1 MIKKRPDSDSCLRA
15 YPAISE
21 IYGDLKRESMLTLS
35 GVTTPEQAAWIT
47 AGLHCKEPE
56 RTLLLVAP
64 TPQIA
69 KRLTR
74 AVSVCGGLPPDY
86 EHADDTL
93 KKRKDITSYTPA
105 LLPPETVSPY
115 RGGKLVRD
123 RHATARRM
131 ALLFAMTQPI
141 RPRIMVTTAAMLTG
155 RYTPKDVLHKN
166 TRYLLAGVEEDRD
179 ELLESL
185 VTMGYRRG
193 ALVEEPGECAVRGGI
208 IDIWSPMHT
217 LPVRIETLG
226 DEIIS
231 LRLFN
236 PKRQTSVRELEECYI
251 PPVVPVMLDDDTR
264 QRALSGI
271 DRVQRELNIVDRRM
285 STVSEEISQGIYS
298 DDLVP
303 LLPLCYSR
311 TSTLF
316 DFLPTT
322 TSVLLY
328 NPYDCLREWRET
340 RDDYERSYT
349 KLISQDT
356 FALPPEMYG
365 GDAAWVTGR
374 ISKLARMAITDVV
387 ESTDDIIDPTLD
399 VLLPVPVINADM
411 DPHVGLLQE
420 STGGSHDER
429 FKPLVNAIG
438 DWLDENYRIA
448 LCLEGEKQVKR
459 AAELLT
465 SLGLTVDDATGKDSL
480 PQLLTRFAPS
490 QDSGSLVI
498 LKGDIE
504 AGFISGGDMVAVLSE
519 QEVFGVQRRR
529 RLKDA
534 MPENAGAAI
543 QNFDELTEGDYI
555 VHVDYGI
562 GVYRGLTTM
571 EVAHIQGDF
580 LKIDYLGGD
589 KLYIPAT
596 RLEKVHRYSGNEGA
610 APRLDRMGGSTWEKT
625 KGRIKRALRE
635 LAQEL
640 VHLYAER
647 RVRKGFAALP
657 PGDDFRQFEARFP
670 FVETPHQEL
679 AITET
684 VQDMQSSRIM
694 DRLICGDVGFGKTEI
709 AMRAAYMAVL
719 SGKQVAV
726 LVPTTVLAFQ
736 HLQTF
741 RERFIAEPV
750 TIDILS
756 RFRSP
761 AEQKQVMKDL
771 AAGKVDII
779 IGTHRLLSKDI
790 AYNDL
795 GLLIVDEEHRFG
807 VRHKEKIRHIKTDVD
822 CLTMTATP
830 IPRTLNHA
838 FVGLKDLSLIETAP
852 QDRHAIK
859 TQIVSFDEGV
869 IISAIRRELERGGQ
883 VYFLHNRVKSIH
895 SIATLIRRL
904 VPESKVAVAHGQMDA
919 KTLEQIFLD
928 FVNRSTNVLVTTTII
943 ESGIDIPRVNTIFIH
958 RADHFG
964 LAQLYQL
971 RGRVGRSTEQATCYL
986 IVPSLSGLNKI
997 ARARLSTL
1005 MRFTELGVGF
1015 KIARHDM
1022 ELRGTG
1028 ALLGEKQSGRI
1039 DSVGLD
1045 LYLSLLDEAIAEAKG
1060 EPVQRTIEPDIKL
1073 SVSAYIPE
1081 TYIDDI
1087 SQRLTFYK
1095 RLNATNT
1102 LESVDLLADE
1112 LADRFGE
1119 IPDEVLALLQVMKLK
1134 TILRSI
1140 AAETVE
1146 NAAGGVKITINPNTT
1161 LDVATLA
1168 MDAAKGIIP
1177 VRLQPDSSMIL
1188 MPPPG
1193 DSQLAFLRGL
1203 THTVELLREYL
1214 PTETNTPGQQD

>member
-1 MIKKRPDSDSCLRA
+1 MADKRLDSDLCKRG
-15 YPAISE
+15 YPAVSSL
-21 IYGDLKRESMLTLS
+21 YTQLKRGSVMTLS
-35 GVTTPEQAAWIT
+35 GISTPEQAAWVA
-47 AGLHCKEPE
+47 AGMHCNEPE

-69 KRLTR
+69 RRLSR
-74 AVSVCGGLPPDY
+74 AVSVCGGLPADY
-86 EHADDTL
+86 DSADDGI
-93 KKRKDITSYTPA
+93 KKTMDLTGYTPS

-123 RHATARRM
+123 RNASARRL

-141 RPRIMVTTAAMLTG
+141 RPRILVTTAAMLAA
-155 RYTPKDVLHKN
+155 RYTPKDVLQGN
-166 TRYLLAGVEEDRD
+166 TKYLLAGIEEDRD
-179 ELLESL
+179 DLLASL
-185 VTMGYRRG
+185 VTMGYRMSS
-193 ALVEEPGECAVRGGI
+193 LVEEPGECAVRGGI

-217 LPVRIETLG
+217 LPVRMETVG
-226 DEIIS
+226 DEIVS

-236 PKRQTSVRELEECYI
+236 PKRQTSVRELEECYLT
-251 PPVVPVMLDDDTR
+251 PAVPVMLDDPTKKR
-264 QRALSGI
+264 VLSGI
-271 DRVQRELNIVDRRM
+271 DRVQRELGIADRRM
-285 STVSEEISQGIYS
+285 ETVREEISQGIYS

-303 LLPLCYSR
+303 LLPLCYPR

-316 DFLPTT
+316 DFLPTAT
-322 TSVLLY
+322 TALLY
-328 NPYDCLREWRET
+328 SPYDCLREWRET
-340 RDDYERSYT
+340 YDDYRRSHE
-349 KLISQDT
+349 KLLQQDT
-356 FALPPEMYG
+356 FALPPDVYV
-365 GDAAWVTGR
+365 GDDAWVT
-374 ISKLARMAITDVV
+374 ARLSRLSRLTLTDVV
-387 ESTDDIIDPTLD
+387 ETQHDITDPAVDILFPA
-399 VLLPVPVINADM
+399 PVVAADM
-411 DPHVGLLQE
+411 EAHIGLHRE
-420 STGGSHDER
+420 ATGVSHAER
-429 FKPLVNAIG
+429 FKPLTGAITG
-438 DWLDENYRIA
+438 WLENNYRVA
-448 LCLEGEKQVKR
+448 LCLEGQAQVKR
-459 AAELLT
+459 AAELLGT
-465 SLGLTVDDATGKDSL
+465 LGLAVDDAGGRDSL
-480 PQLLTRFAPS
+480 PALLSRFAPS
-490 QDSGSLVI
+490 TDFGSLVI

-519 QEVFGVQRRR
+519 QEVFGVQRKR

-534 MPENAGAAI
+534 APESAG
-543 QNFDELTEGDYI
+543 QLVENFDELVEGDYI

-562 GVYRGLTTM
+562 GIYRGLTTM
-571 EVAHIQGDF
+571 QVAHIQGDF
-580 LKIDYLGGD
+580 LQIDYLGGD

-610 APRLDRMGGSTWEKT
+610 APRLDRMGGSTWENT
-625 KGRIKRALRE
+625 KSKIKRALRE

-640 VHLYAER
+640 VKLYADR
-647 RVRKGFAALP
+647 RVKKGFAALP
-657 PGDDFRQFEARFP
+657 PGSDFRQFEARFP

-679 AITET
+679 AITDT
-684 VQDMQSSRIM
+684 LQDMQSSRIM

-709 AMRAAYMAVL
+709 AMRAAYLAVL

-736 HLQTF
+736 HMQTF
-741 RERFIAEPV
+741 RERFMAEPV

-756 RFRSP
+756 RFRS
-761 AEQKQVMKDL
+761 ASEQKQIMKEL
-771 AAGKVDII
+771 AAGKIDII

-790 AYNDL
+790 AYHDL

-807 VRHKEKIRHIKTDVD
+807 VRHKEKIRHMKADVD

-869 IISAIRRELERGGQ
+869 IIAAIRRELERGGQ
-883 VYFLHNRVKSIH
+883 VYFVHNRVRSIH
-895 SIATLIRRL
+895 AIATLIRRL
-904 VPESKVAVAHGQMDA
+904 VPESRVAVAHGQMEA

-928 FVNRSTNVLVTTTII
+928 FVNRTTNVLVTTTII

-986 IVPSLSGLNKI
+986 IVPSLSGLTKI

-1045 LYLSLLDEAIAEAKG
+1045 LYLNLLEEAIAEAKG
-1060 EPVQRTIEPDIKL
+1060 EPVQRAIEPDIKL
-1073 SVSAYIPE
+1073 SVSAFIPE
-1081 TYIDDI
+1081 TYIDNI
-1087 SQRLTFYK
+1087 SQRLSFYK
-1095 RLNATNT
+1095 RLNAAADIDG
-1102 LESVDLLADE
+1102 VDILADE
-1112 LADRFGE
+1112 LRDRFGE
-1119 IPDEVLALLQVMKLK
+1119 PPMEVLALLQVMKLK
-1134 TILRSI
+1134 TILRTL
-1140 AAETVE
+1140 AAESIE
-1146 NAAGGVKITINPNTT
+1146 NAAGGVKITINPNTA
-1161 LDVATLA
+1161 LDVASLA
-1168 MDAAKGIIP
+1168 MDAAKGLLP
-1177 VRLQPDSSMIL
+1177 LRLLPDSSMVVSL
-1188 MPPPG
+1188 PPG
-1193 DSQLAFLRGL
+1193 HSEVAFLTSL
-1203 THTVELLREYL
+1203 TATVGRLQEYL
-1214 PTETNTPGQQD
+1214 PASSGNDS